1 MRQVVEL
8 FLEESRDT
16 VTAMTVAVGEPDRPA
31 LISLAHR
38 LGGSWAAVGAKGLA
52 AVSSFRP
59 DVVLLDLMLP
69 AVDGL
74 SVLRTLR
81 ADPEWTALP
90 IVVFSNSY
98 SGQRL
103 TEVWE
108 AGATQVLAK
117 ASSTPKQVVEAV
129 RATVAA
135 RTSGDMHQ
143 S

>member
-1 MRQVVEL
+1 MMKVLIIEDNV
-8 FLEESRDT
+8 T
-16 VTAMTVAVGEPDRPA
+16 VTTLYRNMLRAAGFTVET
-31 LISLAHR
+31 
-38 LGGSWAAVGAKGLA
+38 AADGATGLA

-81 ADPEWTALP
+81 ADPEWAALP

-103 TEVWE
+103 NEVWD

-129 RATVAA
+129 RATLTV
-135 RTSGDMHQ
+135 RTSGET
-143 S
+143 SRS

>member
-1 MRQVVEL
+1 MMKVLIIEDNV
-8 FLEESRDT
+8 T
-16 VTAMTVAVGEPDRPA
+16 VTTLYRNMLRTAGFTVET
-31 LISLAHR
+31 
-38 LGGSWAAVGAKGLA
+38 AADGATGLA

-81 ADPEWTALP
+81 ADPEWAALP

-103 TEVWE
+103 NEVWD

-129 RATVAA
+129 RATLTV
-135 RTSGDMHQ
+135 RTSGET
-143 S
+143 SRT

>member
-1 MRQVVEL
+1 MMKVLIIEDNVTVTTLYRNMLRAAGFVVE
-8 FLEESRDT
+8 
-16 VTAMTVAVGEPDRPA
+16 
-31 LISLAHR
+31 
-38 LGGSWAAVGAKGLA
+38 AAADGAKGLA

-69 AVDGL
+69 AIDGL

>member
-1 MRQVVEL
+1 MMKVLIIEDNV
-8 FLEESRDT
+8 T
-16 VTAMTVAVGEPDRPA
+16 VTTLYRNMLRAAGFAVET
-31 LISLAHR
+31 
-38 LGGSWAAVGAKGLA
+38 AADGATGLA

-69 AVDGL
+69 ALDGL

-81 ADPEWTALP
+81 GDPEWAALP

-103 TEVWE
+103 NEVWD

-129 RATVAA
+129 RATLPA
-135 RTSGDMHQ
+135 RTSGET
-143 S
+143 SRS

>member
-1 MRQVVEL
+1 MMKVLIIEDNVTVTTLYRNMLRAAGFVVE
-8 FLEESRDT
+8 
-16 VTAMTVAVGEPDRPA
+16 
-31 LISLAHR
+31 
-38 LGGSWAAVGAKGLA
+38 AAADGAKGLA

>member
-1 MRQVVEL
+1 MTKVLIIEDNV
-8 FLEESRDT
+8 T
-16 VTAMTVAVGEPDRPA
+16 VTNLYRNLLRAAGFAVE
-31 LISLAHR
+31 
-38 LGGSWAAVGAKGLA
+38 AASDGAKGLA

-69 AVDGL
+69 AVDGMAI
-74 SVLRTLR
+74 LRTLR
-81 ADPEWTALP
+81 ADPEWAALP

-98 SGQRL
+98 SGERL
-103 TEVWE
+103 NEVWE

-117 ASSTPKQVVEAV
+117 ASSTPKQVVDAV

-135 RTSGDMHQ
+135 RTSADANR

>member
-1 MRQVVEL
+1 MLKVLIIEDNVTVTTLYRNMLRAAGFVVE
-8 FLEESRDT
+8 
-16 VTAMTVAVGEPDRPA
+16 
-31 LISLAHR
+31 
-38 LGGSWAAVGAKGLA
+38 AAADGAKGLA

>member
-1 MRQVVEL
+1 MTKVLIIEDNV
-8 FLEESRDT
+8 T
-16 VTAMTVAVGEPDRPA
+16 VTNLYRNLLRAAGFAVE
-31 LISLAHR
+31 
-38 LGGSWAAVGAKGLA
+38 AASDGAKGLA

-69 AVDGL
+69 AVDGMAI
-74 SVLRTLR
+74 LRTLR
-81 ADPEWTALP
+81 ADPEWAALP

-98 SGQRL
+98 SGERL
-103 TEVWE
+103 NEVWA

-117 ASSTPKQVVEAV
+117 ASSTPKQVVDAV

-135 RTSGDMHQ
+135 RTSADANR